1 MNLKLIKMEK
11 GSYRYFAAAILLFSL
26 LSSCNKT
33 VVNNAV
39 FTDSYIHSV
48 FNTKDTVESKR
59 YPIYS
64 VMHTAYCY
72 TKLTSVRVNGSS
84 GSVINLTDFDQTGFS
99 FYTPIK
105 DSSAYKLTV
114 PAPETYTYNVNYVS
128 GETVVQTDATLAK
141 SLMPA
146 RNLNAVRTTTTSA
159 DNILVSWKPVT
170 NADAYKIRIQSEDP
184 TSKVLTL
191 IYESDFMVPLDPNAT
206 LSLSFAFSNFTPYL
220 NTNIYFEVSSFIFQ
234 QNHETFH
241 AVSETTI
248 KRYYGI

>member
-1 MNLKLIKMEK
+1 MGK
-11 GSYRYFAAAILLFSL
+11 GSFKYFAAAILLFSL

-33 VVNNAV
+33 VVNNTV

-48 FNTKDTVESKR
+48 FNTTDTVESKR

-72 TKLTSVRVNGSS
+72 TKLASVRVNGSS
-84 GSVINLTDFDQTGFS
+84 GSVVNLTDYDGTGFS

-105 DSSAYKLTV
+105 DSAAYKINV
-114 PAPETYTYNVNYVS
+114 PAPETYTYNVSYVS
-128 GETVVQTDATLAK
+128 GETVVQTDATLAE

-146 RNLNAVRTTTTSA
+146 RNLNAVRTTTTTA

-170 NADAYKIRIQSEDP
+170 NAEAYKIRIQSEDP

-191 IYESDFMVPLDPNAT
+191 IYESDFMVPLDPTAT
-206 LSLSFAFSNFTPYL
+206 LSVSFPFGNFQTYL
-220 NTNIYFEVSSFIFQ
+220 NTNIYFEISAFIFQ
-234 QNHETFH
+234 QNHETYH

>member
-1 MNLKLIKMEK
+1 MEK
-11 GSYRYFAAAILLFSL
+11 GFYKYFAVAILMVSL
-26 LSSCNKT
+26 LSSCSKT

-39 FTDSYIHSV
+39 FTDSYIHAV

-72 TKLTSVRVNGSS
+72 TKLGSVRVNGSS
-84 GSVINLTDFDQTGFS
+84 GSVVNLTDFDQSGFS

-105 DSSAYKLTV
+105 DSASYKIAV
-114 PAPETYTYNVNYVS
+114 PAAENYTYNVSYVS
-128 GETVVQTDATLAK
+128 GETVAQTDATVVK

-146 RNLNAVRTTTTSA
+146 RNLNAVRTTTTTA
-159 DNILVSWKPVT
+159 DNIVVSWKPVV
-170 NADAYKIRIQSEDP
+170 NAEAYKIRIHCEDL
-184 TSKVLTL
+184 TSKVQTL
-191 IYESDFMVPLDPNAT
+191 IYESDFMVPMDFTAP
-206 LSLSFAFSNFTPYL
+206 LSLSFAFSNFQPYL
-220 NTNIYFEVSSFIFQ
+220 NTNIYFEVTSYIFQ

-248 KRYYGI
+248 KRYYGN